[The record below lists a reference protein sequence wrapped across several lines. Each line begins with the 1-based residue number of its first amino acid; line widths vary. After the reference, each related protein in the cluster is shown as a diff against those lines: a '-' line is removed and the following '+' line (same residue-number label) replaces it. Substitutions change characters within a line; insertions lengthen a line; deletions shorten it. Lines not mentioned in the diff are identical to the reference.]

1 MIRHNRLTKTKECD
15 ILQSRSGDE
24 PLIWRSSP
32 IGRDNGLKIR
42 TVWVRI
48 PSPLPQCRT
57 YFHASGKKEEKAEF
71 RPDPITA
78 VTLVKN
84 KTVQYY
90 FFSVPISSLQGIGGM
105 ESFRQRAHNAGSL
118 SPRVWGIE
126 KFRPYLN
133 PKRTV
138 RHLGAVPRCS
148 TNPDSMKGIR
158 RGSTPPVGQKV
169 RDSLLISQHV
179 FDGVFREQIRTV
191 RSLSRNGVQR
201 GDNARPL
208 KITHYHNWQ

>member
-1 MIRHNRLTKTKECD
+1 MRRQLA
-15 ILQSRSGDE
+15 
-24 PLIWRSSP
+24 
-32 IGRDNGLKIR
+32 LKMP
-42 TVWVRI
+42 WVVPVLVQVESLR
-48 PSPLPQCRT
+48 PQCRT
-57 YFHASGKKEEKAEF
+57 YFHVSGKKEEKAEF
-71 RPDPITA
+71 RPVPIAT

-84 KTVQYY
+84 KTVKH
-90 FFSVPISSLQGIGGM
+90 
-105 ESFRQRAHNAGSL
+105 A
-118 SPRVWGIE
+118 WGIE

>member
-1 MIRHNRLTKTKECD
+1 MSAPE
-15 ILQSRSGDE
+15 QE
-24 PLIWRSSP
+24 
-32 IGRDNGLKIR
+32 LKDAQY
-42 TVWVRI
+42 VV
-48 PSPLPQCRT
+48 QCRT

-71 RPDPITA
+71 RPVPIAA

-84 KTVQYY
+84 KT
-90 FFSVPISSLQGIGGM
+90 
-105 ESFRQRAHNAGSL
+105 AKHA
-118 SPRVWGIE
+118 WGIE

-169 RDSLLISQHV
+169 RDSLLNYRIDFPHMS
-179 FDGVFREQIRTV
+179 
-191 RSLSRNGVQR
+191 
-201 GDNARPL
+201 
-208 KITHYHNWQ
+208 

>member
-1 MIRHNRLTKTKECD
+1 MGHRKVSTV
-15 ILQSRSGDE
+15 
-24 PLIWRSSP
+24 
-32 IGRDNGLKIR
+32 LK
-42 TVWVRI
+42 
-48 PSPLPQCRT
+48 PEADC
-57 YFHASGKKEEKAEF
+57 
-71 RPDPITA
+71 TA
-78 VTLVKN
+78 
-84 KTVQYY
+84 
-90 FFSVPISSLQGIGGM
+90 P
-105 ESFRQRAHNAGSL
+105 
-118 SPRVWGIE
+118 
-126 KFRPYLN
+126 
-133 PKRTV
+133 
-138 RHLGAVPRCS
+138 GAVPRCS